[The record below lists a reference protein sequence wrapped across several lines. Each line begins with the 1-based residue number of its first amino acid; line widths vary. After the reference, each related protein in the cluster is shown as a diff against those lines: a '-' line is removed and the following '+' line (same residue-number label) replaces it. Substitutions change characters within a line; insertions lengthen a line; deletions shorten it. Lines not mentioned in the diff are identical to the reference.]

1 MMSRTAIAEAAR
13 IEADEWPHGD
23 TVVLRSRTVRRG
35 SAAMS
40 MACFDDSVW
49 PLTPTHPDA
58 HSQSVNLWWNTY
70 PAASGRQ
77 FKTFVLAALEH
88 PYPVAISGHKSID
101 RAGPGTVRL
110 WFVRL
115 RAFAVWLEHRG
126 VEWLSAVDDHVL
138 DDYLVHVLAT
148 SASPAVRRQLLGAV
162 RALWAYAEYLPAACR
177 ISTKDPWE
185 GAPVSQLAECPAP
198 GRFNATARI
207 AETTMQ
213 ALLDWALR
221 IIEDLG
227 PDIRDAWR
235 YFQALEAGVHPDQET
250 YRNLPPRERLRL
262 FAKAAVRSGAA
273 LPGDPAGSGTV
284 SYYHLGR
291 LLGLDPQHR
300 YQHLGVQA
308 RSVADRL
315 GLSIADDCYIGTVT
329 GLVNGVPW
337 RDRPITVVELPRLVR
352 YVVAAC
358 FVVHCYLTGARPG
371 EVLALR
377 RGCRDTDEET
387 GELLIRG
394 RAGKGY
400 DRTPHES
407 SEPGRP
413 WVTVQPVHDTIA
425 LLESLHGADLLF
437 PADLLR
443 SDPRSAGSARRS
455 NQMNDDMQSLVT
467 WINDTFTPSGEPP
480 VIPPDPSKRLH
491 GSRFRRTLAYFI
503 VRRPRGLVAAA
514 LQYAH
519 VSTKVT
525 LNYAGEGDTS
535 WMDDL
540 AVEKLEMVLDQNDD
554 DQTLAEDGEH
564 VSGPSATEYRTR
576 LGRVAKFSGRV
587 VRSIRSA
594 ERLLHQAD
602 PDIHHG
608 EGMTCVYRAETA
620 ECRKEKIMLGLPAGS
635 APEESFCQTAC
646 INLAYTDR
654 DIMHV
659 GQQLAD
665 YEATASDVLAP
676 RPRRDR
682 AAAQAAAAR
691 KVIDRHEA
699 TRPSHIE
706 EVEAV

>member
-1 MMSRTAIAEAAR
+1 MMSRSSVAEAAR
-13 IEADEWPHGD
+13 IEAGGWPPGD
-23 TVVLRSRTVRRG
+23 TVVLRSRAVRRG
-35 SAAMS
+35 SAAMG

-49 PLTPTHPDA
+49 PLTPAHPDA
-58 HSQSVNLWWNTY
+58 HSQSVNLWWTTY
-70 PAASGRQ
+70 PAASVRQ
-77 FKTFVLAALEH
+77 FKTFVLAALDH
-88 PYPVAISGHKSID
+88 PYPVAISGHRTID

-126 VEWLSAVDDHVL
+126 IEWLSGVDDQVL
-138 DDYLVHVLAT
+138 DDYLEHVRAAA
-148 SASPAVRRQLLGAV
+148 ASPAVRRQLLGAV

-177 ISTKDPWE
+177 ISTKDPWD
-185 GAPVSQLAECPAP
+185 GAPVSQLAERPAP
-198 GRFNATARI
+198 GRFNATPRI
-207 AETTMQ
+207 AEPTMQ

-221 IIEDLG
+221 IVEELG

-235 YFQALEAGVHPDQET
+235 SFQALEAGVHPSQEA

-262 FAKAAVRSGAA
+262 FAETAARSGAA
-273 LPGDPAGSGTV
+273 LPGDPAEPGKV

-291 LLGLDPQHR
+291 LLGIDCQR
-300 YQHLGVQA
+300 RSQYLGVQA
-308 RSVADRL
+308 RAVAGRL
-315 GLSIADDCYIGTVT
+315 GLSIADDCYVGTVT
-329 GLVNGVPW
+329 GLVNDVPW
-337 RDRPITVVELPRLVR
+337 RDRPVTVAELPRLLR
-352 YVVAAC
+352 ILVAAC
-358 FVVHCYLTGARPG
+358 FVVLCYLTGARPG

-377 RGCRDTDEET
+377 RGCRYADEET

-394 RAGKGY
+394 HAGKGY
-400 DRTPHES
+400 DRAPHDGS
-407 SEPGRP
+407 GPSRP
-413 WVTVQPVHDTIA
+413 WVTVQPVHDAIA
-425 LLESLHGADLLF
+425 LLESLHDFDLLF
-437 PADLLR
+437 PADLLT
-443 SDPRSAGSARRS
+443 SDPRSAGFARRS

-467 WINDTFTPSGEPP
+467 WINDAFTPPGGPL
-480 VIPPDPSKRLH
+480 VIPPDPSRKLH

-503 VRRPRGLVAAA
+503 VRRPRGLIAAA

-540 AVEKLEMVLDQNDD
+540 AVEKLEMVLEQNDD
-554 DQTLAEDGEH
+554 DRTLTEDGEH
-564 VSGPSATEYRTR
+564 VSGPSANEYRTR

-587 VRSIRSA
+587 VATVRSV
-594 ERLLHQAD
+594 ERLLNQAD

-608 EGMTCVYRAETA
+608 EGMTCVHRAETA
-620 ECRKEKIMLGLPAGS
+620 ECRKEKIILGLPAGS
-635 APEESFCQTAC
+635 GPDESFCRTSC
-646 INLAYTDR
+646 INLVYTDR

-659 GQQLAD
+659 RQQLAD
-665 YEATASDVLAP
+665 YEATASDLLAP

-699 TRPSHIE
+699 TRPTHIE
-706 EVEAV
+706 EAEAV